1 MSNLDNPS
9 VKRVRACLAAAGS
22 NAAVIELSETARS
35 AQDAA
40 DSIGTEL
47 GSIVKSLVFAI
58 AGKPVMALVAGDRQC
73 DTKALPA
80 ALGLDGKARRADAD
94 LVRDATGFS
103 IGGVAPVAHDHK
115 LPIVID
121 ASLARF
127 ETIYAAAGHPY
138 CVFATTAAELVRLTG
153 GALSEDIGKAG

>member
-1 MSNLDNPS
+1 MSNLHHPA

-58 AGKPVMALVAGDRQC
+58 AGKPVMALVAGDRH
-73 DTKALPA
+73 AE
-80 ALGLDGKARRADAD
+80 ALGHGQRQRQRDRAPQPAPEDRDPVGPLDRGR
-94 LVRDATGFS
+94 
-103 IGGVAPVAHDHK
+103 
-115 LPIVID
+115 
-121 ASLARF
+121 
-127 ETIYAAAGHPY
+127 HP
-138 CVFATTAAELVRLTG
+138 
-153 GALSEDIGKAG
+153 